1 MAQAGRETRPGDVRA
16 TRVVVVPPHEFQ
28 KEEKG
33 SGFRAPGFCTREN
46 LLGVGYRHVMIERR
60 GLGRCL
66 DVVQKSQLL
75 HSQIL
80 WMKTMNTK
88 SKRY

>member
-1 MAQAGRETRPGDVRA
+1 
-16 TRVVVVPPHEFQ
+16 VVVPPHEFQ

-66 DVVQKSQLL
+66 DVVLL
-75 HSQIL
+75 EWGSENRIMPETSL
-80 WMKTMNTK
+80 
-88 SKRY
+88 

>member
-46 LLGVGYRHVMIERR
+46 LAWVIV
-60 GLGRCL
+60 
-66 DVVQKSQLL
+66 
-75 HSQIL
+75 
-80 WMKTMNTK
+80 T
-88 SKRY
+88 